1 MKRIIV
7 GCCQNS
13 LIVTYIKR
21 ILNKLAKYKKNLY
34 FEIVIIN
41 DIKEINKK
49 VKIPNIKN
57 IRFYAKEIIKMLIKG
72 KIDMAVLSA
81 KDLPYEILDNLEV
94 AAITKSINLRNALIL
109 LNRFF
114 KFAKGNNIFKILPVG
129 NKVITNNKRIKVR
142 TKKVLNETAIKYMAR
157 KFGKEFKLIG
167 RNEANGTIIDVSRLI
182 GFELNEGISSSSSE
196 MHPLEGRLA
205 ILIRKRDSWLKNLL
219 SRIDDRKNW
228 GKLFIIGCGPGD
240 KSLLT
245 VKADKILKKVD
256 AILYDELVNKE
267 IVISANSKIKIN
279 VGKRKGQ
286 HTYQQ
291 EEINYK
297 MIKLIEN
304 GLNVARLKGGD
315 PSIFANLYSELK
327 YIKSNFI
334 NYEIIPGI
342 TSATAAACYAE
353 IPLTI
358 KNKYSYT
365 VFSTGYPIKNAFLP
379 TNKFKGTIV
388 YYMCGETLNQIVKK
402 LIRKK
407 WSERTKIFIV
417 SNISLYNQTILD
429 LTFKEFLNSKLDIIL
444 PAIAIIGRNL
454 TYYAGQNIWFDLKKR
469 NFIKKNHDHKCTD
482 SAQQF
487 IRYSI
492 S

>member
-13 LIVTYIKR
+13 LIVTYIKK
-21 ILNKLAKYKKNLY
+21 LLSKLAKYKKSLY

-49 VKIPNIKN
+49 VKILNIN
-57 IRFYAKEIIKMLIKG
+57 NPRFYVKEIIKMLIKG
-72 KIDMAVLSA
+72 KIDMAILSA
-81 KDLPYEILDNLEV
+81 KDLPNEIPDNLEI
-94 AAITKSINLRNALIL
+94 AAITKCINLRNALIL
-109 LNRFF
+109 LNRYF
-114 KFAKGNNIFKILPVG
+114 KFAEVNNIFKILSEE
-129 NKVITNNKRIKVR
+129 NKVVTSNKRIKVR
-142 TKKVLNETAIKYMAR
+142 KKKAPNETTIKYMVR

-167 RNEANGTIIDVSRLI
+167 RNEVNGTIIDMNRLI
-182 GFELNEGISSSSSE
+182 GFELNEGISSSSSAI
-196 MHPLEGRLA
+196 HPLEGRLTL
-205 ILIRKRDSWLKNLL
+205 LIRKRDSWLKDLL

-240 KSLLT
+240 KDLLT
-245 VKADKILKKVD
+245 IKANKILKKVD

-267 IVISANSKIKIN
+267 IVISVNSKIKIN
-279 VGKRKGQ
+279 IGKRKGQ
-286 HTYQQ
+286 HTYEQ

-297 MIKLIEN
+297 MIKLIQN
-304 GLNVARLKGGD
+304 GFNVARLKGGD

-327 YIKSNFI
+327 YIKNNFI

-358 KNKYSYT
+358 KKKYSYT
-365 VFSTGYPIKNAFLP
+365 VFSTGYPIENAFLP

-388 YYMCGETLNQIVKK
+388 YYMCGATLNQIVKK

-429 LTFKEFLNSKLDIIL
+429 LTFKEFLNSKLNITL
-444 PAIAIIGRNL
+444 PVIAIIGRDL

-469 NFIKKNHDHKCTD
+469 NFIKKNHDQKYND
-482 SAQQF
+482 SAQHF
-487 IRYSI
+487 VIYSI
-492 S
+492 N